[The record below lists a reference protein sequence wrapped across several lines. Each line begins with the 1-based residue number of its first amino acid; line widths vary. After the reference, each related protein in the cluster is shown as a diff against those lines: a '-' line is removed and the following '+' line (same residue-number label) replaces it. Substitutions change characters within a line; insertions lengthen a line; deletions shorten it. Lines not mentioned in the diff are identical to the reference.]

1 MFLCLGANV
10 VAFGQSA
17 DKKSCPFNIVG
28 TWKSESATTNPILFR
43 FASDGTVTLLSP
55 STGIPDADF
64 ETLAAVK
71 YKLDKPAAPTRL
83 DIIALR
89 GNEVFGRGTTSMQI
103 AGYDDDS
110 FTTIHARD
118 GRRATWVRAKANRY
132 FLTFAA
138 RGVKITGYSDDSST
152 TIHPRDGRQT
162 QTTYSGPAFA
172 MWTKMDGRTTEVETL
187 GLYLNTD
194 STGGTVP
201 VVGAIPAALY
211 KEFANE
217 SSKDS
222 DVMMRLELT
231 EAEFERTHKVF
242 KTWDKRVREKT
253 LLYDD
258 PYLNA
263 MEFLRRAAESLNLCG
278 EKIQLHKLTWLEND
292 QIVTK
297 HNIPQHPLE
306 YIRVMRKKNDKLHVT
321 DERFP
326 KDWRPKTF

>member
-1 MFLCLGANV
+1 MFLCLGANG
-10 VAFGQSA
+10 VALGQSE
-17 DKKSCPFNIVG
+17 DKKGCPFNIIG
-28 TWKSESATTNPILFR
+28 TWRSEAATTNPILFR
-43 FASDGTVTLLSP
+43 FAPDGTITLLSP

-83 DIIALR
+83 DIIAVR
-89 GNEVFGRGTTSMQI
+89 GNEVFGRGTTALRI
-103 AGYDDDS
+103 AKYDDDS
-110 FTTIHARD
+110 FSTIHPAD
-118 GRRATWVRAKANRY
+118 GRRARWVRAKTNRY

-138 RGVKITGYSDDSST
+138 RSVKITGYGDDSST
-152 TIHPRDGRQT
+152 TIHPRDGRAT
-162 QTTYSGPAFA
+162 QTTYGGPAFA
-172 MWTKMDGRTTEVETL
+172 MWTKLDGRKAEVETL
-187 GLYLNTD
+187 GLYLITD
-194 STGGTVP
+194 SVGRMMP
-201 VVGAIPAALY
+201 IVGAIPAELY
-211 KEFANE
+211 GEFANE
-217 SSKDS
+217 NDKNS
-222 DVMMRLELT
+222 DVMMRLELS
-231 EAEFERTHKVF
+231 EADFERTRKVF

-278 EKIQLHKLTWLEND
+278 EKIQLHKLTWHQDD

-326 KDWRPKTF
+326 KDWRPTTF